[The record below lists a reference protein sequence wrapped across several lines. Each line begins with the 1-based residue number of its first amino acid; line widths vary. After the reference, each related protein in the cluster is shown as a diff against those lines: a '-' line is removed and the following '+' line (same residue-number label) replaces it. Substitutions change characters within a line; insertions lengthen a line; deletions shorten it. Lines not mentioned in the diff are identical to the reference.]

1 MADVP
6 ACETCRWWELEVG
19 VIQPGIC
26 RRFPPHPRGHD
37 GERLLRTLLADWC
50 GEWSAAVA
58 LGAEV
63 GARESA
69 AAAEYK
75 RRHRA

>member
-26 RRFPPHPRGHD
+26 RRFPPHPRGHG

-58 LGAEV
+58 DAAVPDSG
-63 GARESA
+63 A
-69 AAAEYK
+69 AAAEYR